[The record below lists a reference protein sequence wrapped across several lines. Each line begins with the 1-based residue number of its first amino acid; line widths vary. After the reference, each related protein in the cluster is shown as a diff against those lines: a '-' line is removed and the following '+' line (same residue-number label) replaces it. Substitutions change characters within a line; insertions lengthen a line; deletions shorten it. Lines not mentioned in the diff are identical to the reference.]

1 MDNKELT
8 IKNNPITVQTGELS
22 IEEIVSRKNKILH
35 VQKEIMKEGVH
46 YGKIP
51 GTEKP
56 CLLKAG
62 AEIIQTTFM
71 LTCISEPNDIQVI
84 DMPNNHREVRVY
96 TKIIHYPTN
105 TVLGVGFGSCS
116 TMEKKY
122 RYRKQSQDENT
133 GKFVPKEY
141 WDLKK
146 AERFDEAVQA
156 IGGKGF
162 SVKKI
167 DNSWMIV
174 KKGNETLIENPDIAD
189 CYNTVLKMA
198 KKRADV
204 CAVISA
210 TGCSDIYNQD
220 LDDTDPIIDKDFGT
234 SDNIGFQQAGEGDKK
249 TIWDTMNKIPDS
261 PEKIKIAQELRN
273 KSITEERRQ
282 QLFQRVEELLKMST
296 NLDAAADAGFEEQVI
311 I

>member
-1 MDNKELT
+1 MDNKELI

-22 IEEIVSRKNKILH
+22 IEEIVSRQKKILEI
-35 VQKEIMKEGVH
+35 QKNLMREGVH
-46 YGKIP
+46 FGKTP
-51 GTEKP
+51 GTDKKCLFKP
-56 CLLKAG
+56 G
-62 AEIIQTTFM
+62 AEILQTAFM
-71 LTCISEPNDIQVI
+71 LACIAEPENIQVV

-96 TKIIHYPTN
+96 TKIIHYPTGM
-105 TVLGVGFGSCS
+105 VLGVGFGSCS

-133 GKFVPKEY
+133 GKYVPKEY

-146 AERFDEAVQA
+146 AERFDEAIQA

-204 CAVISA
+204 CAVIAA

-220 LDDTDPIIDKDFGT
+220 LDDTDLMTDKDLETGNNK
-234 SDNIGFQQAGEGDKK
+234 DFQQVGDSDKK
-249 TIWDTMNKIPDS
+249 NIWDVINKIPDS
-261 PEKIKIAQELRN
+261 AEKIEIAKELRN

-296 NLDAAADAGFEEQVI
+296 NLDAAADAGFNEQVLI
-311 I
+311 